1 MSNVVESRSPRAIG
15 IILVVISALIF
26 SSAGLFTKGVQAGTW
41 DIIFWRG
48 LFAAIFTTAYIVWRG
63 SFRADFIG
71 MGRSGWAVAL
81 VGASG
86 TAAFIPAFKLTTIA
100 NVSLIYAAT
109 PLLAALLAWAWV
121 GERLTRRILIGCA
134 VAFTGVAII
143 VSGSIGGV
151 NLRGDLLAAW
161 MTIALAILLV
171 IYRRYPETPAAGPAV
186 LSSLVL
192 LPFAYALGVPFIN
205 PPLEI
210 AIMALFGLSFALAS
224 VTLGEGAKRLPAGE
238 TAMLSILEVP
248 LAPLF
253 AWFVFAELPALA
265 TVAGGLLVLAGVVG
279 TQIRVSPER
288 KCRGNRSEIDRDA

>member
-1 MSNVVESRSPRAIG
+1 MGYYFLARRVRG
-15 IILVVISALIF
+15 ALYN
-26 SSAGLFTKGVQAGTW
+26 GL
-41 DIIFWRG
+41 
-48 LFAAIFTTAYIVWRG
+48 YIVWRG
-63 SFRADFIG
+63 SLRADFIG
-71 MGRSGWAVAL
+71 MGGSGWAVAL

-121 GERLTRRILIGCA
+121 GERLTRRVLIGCA
-134 VAFTGVAII
+134 AAFTGVAII

-186 LSSLVL
+186 MSSLVL
-192 LPFAYALGVPFIN
+192 LPFGYALGTPFSN

-210 AIMALFGLSFALAS
+210 AIMAAFGLTFALAS

-238 TAMLSILEVP
+238 TALLSILEMP
-248 LAPLF
+248 LAPLL
-253 AWFVFAELPALA
+253 AWLVFTELPAQA
-265 TVAGGLLVLAGVVG
+265 TFIGGLLVLAGVVG
-279 TQIRVSPER
+279 TQFPS
-288 KCRGNRSEIDRDA
+288 KANRAAAGKETPWQPH

>member
-1 MSNVVESRSPRAIG
+1 MRKAVERGSTRSIG
-15 IILVVISALIF
+15 IILVVISALLF
-26 SSAGLFTKGVQAGTW
+26 SSAGLFAKGVQAGAW

-48 LFAAIFTTAYIVWRG
+48 LFAALFTTVYIMWRG

-121 GERLTRRILIGCA
+121 GERLTRRVLIGCVA
-134 VAFTGVAII
+134 AFTGVAII

-161 MTIALAILLV
+161 MTIALAILMV

-192 LPFAYALGVPFIN
+192 LPFGYTLGTPFSN
-205 PPLEI
+205 SPLEI
-210 AIMALFGLSFALAS
+210 AIMATFGLSFAFAS
-224 VTLGEGAKRLPAGE
+224 VTLSEGAKRLPAAE
-238 TAMLSILEVP
+238 TALLSILEVP

-253 AWFVFAELPALA
+253 AWLIFTELPALA
-265 TVAGGLLVLAGVVG
+265 TVMGGLLVLAGVVG
-279 TQIRVSPER
+279 TQIPS
-288 KCRGNRSEIDRDA
+288 KANRASS

>member
-1 MSNVVESRSPRAIG
+1 MNKGVERGSIRATG
-15 IILVVISALIF
+15 ISLVVFSALIF
-26 SSAGLFTKGVQAGTW
+26 SSAGLFTKGVQAGAW

-48 LFAAIFTTAYIVWRG
+48 LFAALFTTAYILWRG
-63 SFRADFIG
+63 SFRADFID
-71 MGRSGWAVAL
+71 MGGSGWAVAL

-121 GERLTRRILIGCA
+121 GERLTRRVLIGCA
-134 VAFTGVAII
+134 AAFTGVAII
-143 VSGSIGGV
+143 VSGSLGDV

-161 MTIALAILLV
+161 MTIALAIMMV

-192 LPFAYALGVPFIN
+192 LPVGYALGTPFSN
-205 PPLEI
+205 PPWEI
-210 AIMALFGLSFALAS
+210 AVMVVFGLSFALAS
-224 VTLGEGAKRLPAGE
+224 VTLSEGAKRLPAGE
-238 TAMLSILEVP
+238 TALLSILEVP
-248 LAPLF
+248 VAPLL

-265 TVAGGLLVLAGVVG
+265 TFIGGMLVLAGVVG
-279 TQIRVSPER
+279 TQISL
-288 KCRGNRSEIDRDA
+288 KAS